1 MKKMRGLDPRTFL
14 KSPAHYM
21 DCGALPLLADPAG
34 HGAVGFCGAVW
45 GGVLPGAGVAFGGVG
60 ADSGVPG
67 FAPGLFWGGF
77 PVEFVGGMFPG
88 AVTQGPFPGAGT
100 GAGVVGGVLPGVPGA
115 GVV

>member
-67 FAPGLFWGGF
+67 LFWGGF

-100 GAGVVGGVLPGVPGA
+100 GAGVVGSVLPGVPGA